1 MSQVPIPPAAG
12 VGGGVAGGPGGAFGN
27 QLGGTRAFR
36 HRNYRLFFTGQL
48 ISLVGTWMM
57 TVAQSWLILQLTG
70 DPLLLGAVAA
80 AQFGPVLVLG
90 LFGGLIA
97 DSLPKRRTLIA
108 TQVWPLI
115 LGLIMSVLVFTNT
128 VQVWHV
134 LVIAFLLGCRN
145 AVDMPTRQS
154 FVVEMVGKE
163 DIGNAVAFN
172 SAMFNAARVLGPAV
186 GGITIGAL
194 GVGPAFLADALSY
207 VAVIAAYLMMREGEL
222 HTRPGIERPDSVSAV
237 VGNLKEGINYV
248 RRTPLVLAA
257 ISVVALVSTFGM
269 NFTVVIP
276 PYAQDVL
283 HTDAAGYGFLMSMV
297 GVGSVLSALA
307 IAFTG
312 RTTPIVI
319 GAGAVTLGLGE
330 IVLAGSSSF
339 VVSLIAMFF
348 VGVGGISM
356 AATANTVVQLAVPD
370 QLRGRVMSVYTTV
383 FAGSTPVG
391 GLVTGAIASSAGVP
405 FAIGLGAVL
414 SLATGVLSLSWLR
427 GKKRPG
433 SERPASGRPP
443 TPGSAARPAAPLSAP
458 SGSTAAPAARAAA
471 PRSTGPG

>member
-1 MSQVPIPPAAG
+1 MSAEETPPGIAA
-12 VGGGVAGGPGGAFGN
+12 GPGGAFGSS
-27 QLGGTRAFR
+27 LGGARAFR

-70 DPLLLGAVAA
+70 DPLLLGVVAA

-90 LFGGLIA
+90 LFGGVIA

-108 TQVWPLI
+108 TQVWPLV
-115 LGLIMSVLVFTNT
+115 LGLIMSLLVFTNT

-134 LVIAFLLGCRN
+134 LLIAFLLGCRN
-145 AVDMPTRQS
+145 AIDMPTRQA
-154 FVVEMVGKE
+154 FVVEMVGRE

-186 GGITIGAL
+186 GGITIGAF

-207 VAVIAAYLMMREGEL
+207 VAVIVAYLWMREDEL
-222 HTRPGIERPDSVSAV
+222 HTRPLIDRPTTVRAV
-237 VGNLKEGINYV
+237 FHNLGEGLRYV
-248 RRTPLVLAA
+248 RHTPLVLAA

-276 PYAQDVL
+276 PLAQQVL
-283 HTDAAGYGFLMSMV
+283 HTDATGYGFLMSMV
-297 GVGSVLSALA
+297 GVGSVLSALT

-319 GAGAVTLGLGE
+319 GIGAATLGVGE
-330 IVLAGSSSF
+330 IVLATSSSF
-339 VVSLIAMFF
+339 AVSLVAMFF

-370 QLRGRVMSVYTTV
+370 RLRGRVMSVYTTV
-383 FAGSTPVG
+383 FAGSTPIG
-391 GLVTGAIASSAGVP
+391 GLVTGAVASSIGVA
-405 FAIGLGAVL
+405 FAIGAGAVL
-414 SLATGVLSLSWLR
+414 SLATGLLSITWLR
-427 GKKRPG
+427 GKQRPVP
-433 SERPASGRPP
+433 ERTTR
-443 TPGSAARPAAPLSAP
+443 SAP
-458 SGSTAAPAARAAA
+458 RASDA
-471 PRSTGPG
+471 

>member
-1 MSQVPIPPAAG
+1 MSQVPGQAT
-12 VGGGVAGGPGGAFGN
+12 GGGVAGGPGGSFGS

-57 TVAQSWLILQLTG
+57 TVAQSWLILELTG
-70 DPLLLGAVAA
+70 DPLLLGVVAV

-97 DSLPKRRTLIA
+97 DALPKRRTLIA
-108 TQVWPLI
+108 TQVWPLV

-134 LVIAFLLGCRN
+134 LLIAFLQGVRN
-145 AVDMPTRQS
+145 AVDMPTRQA
-154 FVVEMVGKE
+154 FVVEMVGRE
-163 DIGNAVAFN
+163 DVGNAVAFN

-186 GGITIGAL
+186 GGITIGVL

-207 VAVIAAYLMMREGEL
+207 LAVIAAYLMMRDGEL
-222 HTRPGIERPDSVSAV
+222 HTRPSIERPASVGAV
-237 VGNLKEGINYV
+237 IDNLVEGLRYV
-248 RRTPLVLAA
+248 RHTPLVLAA

-276 PYAQDVL
+276 PLARDVL

-297 GVGSVLSALA
+297 GAGSVLSALT
-307 IAFTG
+307 IAFSG
-312 RTTPIVI
+312 RTTPLVI
-319 GAGAVTLGLGE
+319 ALGAITLGISE
-330 IVLAGSSSF
+330 IVLAASGSF
-339 VVSLIAMFF
+339 AISLIAMFF

-356 AATANTVVQLAVPD
+356 AATANTVVQLSVPD
-370 QLRGRVMSVYTTV
+370 HLRGRVMSVYTTV

-391 GLVTGAIASSAGVP
+391 GLVSGAIASSVGVA
-405 FAIGLGAVL
+405 FAIGVGAVL
-414 SLATGVLSLSWLR
+414 SLITGVLSLSWLR
-427 GKKRPG
+427 GRRQPVMA
-433 SERPASGRPP
+433 RASA
-443 TPGSAARPAAPLSAP
+443 SAAT
-458 SGSTAAPAARAAA
+458 GAPAARAAS

>member
-1 MSQVPIPPAAG
+1 MSQVPVQPGGAG
-12 VGGGVAGGPGGAFGN
+12 VAAGPGGTFGS
-27 QLGGTRAFR
+27 QLGGARAFR
-36 HRNYRLFFTGQL
+36 HRNYRLFFVGQL

-57 TVAQSWLILQLTG
+57 TVAQSWLLLQLTG
-70 DPLLLGAVAA
+70 DPLLLGVLAA
-80 AQFGPVLVLG
+80 AQFGPVLLLG
-90 LFGGLIA
+90 LFGGVIA

-108 TQVWPLI
+108 TQIWPLV
-115 LGLIMSVLVFTNT
+115 LGLIMSALVFTNT

-134 LVIAFLLGCRN
+134 LFIAFLLGCRN
-145 AVDMPTRQS
+145 AVDMPTRQA
-154 FVVEMVGKE
+154 FVVEMVGRA

-207 VAVIAAYLMMREGEL
+207 LAVIAAYLMMRESEL
-222 HTRPGIERPDSVSAV
+222 HTRPGIERPASLGAV
-237 VGNLKEGINYV
+237 VDNLVEGIRYV
-248 RRTPLVLAA
+248 RHTPLVLAA

-276 PYAQDVL
+276 PLAAHVL
-283 HTDAAGYGFLMSMV
+283 KTDAAGYGFLMSMV
-297 GVGSVLSALA
+297 GIGSVLSALT

-312 RTTPIVI
+312 RTTPVVIAI
-319 GAGAVTLGLGE
+319 GAITLGVAEL
-330 IVLAGSSSF
+330 VLAASGSF
-339 VVSLIAMFF
+339 AVSLVAMFF

-370 QLRGRVMSVYTTV
+370 HLRGRVMSVYTTV

-391 GLVTGAIASSAGVP
+391 GLATGAIASVAGVP

-414 SLATGVLSLSWLR
+414 SLATGALSLSWLR
-427 GKKRPG
+427 RRKQPVV
-433 SERPASGRPP
+433 SPP
-443 TPGSAARPAAPLSAP
+443 VKAA
-458 SGSTAAPAARAAA
+458 TAAPAGRAAA

>member
-1 MSQVPIPPAAG
+1 MSQIPVRPGAG
-12 VGGGVAGGPGGAFGN
+12 VAAGPGGAFGS
-27 QLGGTRAFR
+27 QLGGAGAFR
-36 HRNYRLFFTGQL
+36 HRNYRLFFVGQL

-115 LGLIMSVLVFTNT
+115 LGLVMSALVFTNT

-154 FVVEMVGKE
+154 FVVEMVGRQ
-163 DIGNAVAFN
+163 DVGNAVAFN

-207 VAVIAAYLMMREGEL
+207 IAVIAAYLMMRDSEL
-222 HTRPGIERPDSVSAV
+222 HTRPGIERPSTVKAV
-237 VGNLKEGINYV
+237 FENLGEGLRYV
-248 RRTPLVLAA
+248 RTTPLVLAA

-276 PYAQDVL
+276 PLAQDVL
-283 HTDAAGYGFLMSMV
+283 HTDATGYGFLMSMV
-297 GVGSVLSALA
+297 GLGSVISALT

-319 GAGAVTLGLGE
+319 GIGAVTLAVAEL
-330 IVLAGSSSF
+330 VLAASGSF
-339 VVSLIAMFF
+339 AISLIAMFF

-405 FAIGLGAVL
+405 FAIGLGAAL
-414 SLATGVLSLSWLR
+414 SLVTGALSLTWLR
-427 GKKRPG
+427 GKQRP
-433 SERPASGRPP
+433 SAERALPPMAAATRPVVSGPP
-443 TPGSAARPAAPLSAP
+443 
-458 SGSTAAPAARAAA
+458 GSTAAPAARAAA

>member
-1 MSQVPIPPAAG
+1 MSQVPGVPGLPPPPG
-12 VGGGVAGGPGGAFGN
+12 SGVAAGPGGSFGS
-27 QLGGTRAFR
+27 QLGGARAFR
-36 HRNYRLFFTGQL
+36 HRNYRLFFIGQL

-90 LFGGLIA
+90 LFGGVIA

-108 TQVWPLI
+108 TQIWPLI
-115 LGLIMSVLVFTNT
+115 LGLIMSALVFTNAI
-128 VQVWHV
+128 QVWHV

-154 FVVEMVGKE
+154 FVVEMVGRE

-172 SAMFNAARVLGPAV
+172 SAMFNAARVIGPAV

-207 VAVIAAYLMMREGEL
+207 VAVIGAYLMMRDEEL
-222 HTRPGIERPDSVSAV
+222 HTRTLIDRPSSVRAV
-237 VGNLKEGINYV
+237 LDNLHEGLTYV

-276 PYAQDVL
+276 PYAQSVL
-283 HTDAAGYGFLMSMV
+283 HTDATGYGFLMSMV
-297 GVGSVLSALA
+297 GIGSVLSALT

-312 RTTPIVI
+312 RTTPVVI
-319 GAGAVTLGLGE
+319 ALGAVTLALGE
-330 IVLAGSSSF
+330 LVLAASSSF
-339 VVSLIAMFF
+339 ALSLFAMFF

-414 SLATGVLSLSWLR
+414 SLVTGLLSLSWLR
-427 GKKRPG
+427 GRSRP
-433 SERPASGRPP
+433 ELARSGPQ
-443 TPGSAARPAAPLSAP
+443 APKGA
-458 SGSTAAPAARAAA
+458 TAASAARAAA
-471 PRSTGPG
+471 PPSTGPG

>member
-1 MSQVPIPPAAG
+1 MSQVPVPPAG
-12 VGGGVAGGPGGAFGN
+12 SNVAAGPGGALGGSI
-27 QLGGTRAFR
+27 GGTRAFK
-36 HRNYRLFFTGQL
+36 HRNYRLFFIGQL

-90 LFGGLIA
+90 LFGGVIA

-108 TQVWPLI
+108 TQVWPLV
-115 LGLIMSVLVFTNT
+115 LGLVMSLLVFTNT

-145 AVDMPTRQS
+145 AVDMPTRQA
-154 FVVEMVGKE
+154 FVVEMVGRE

-186 GGITIGAL
+186 GGLTIGAL
-194 GVGPAFLADALSY
+194 GVAPAFLADALSY
-207 VAVIAAYLMMREGEL
+207 VAVIVAYVMMRDSEL
-222 HTRPGIERPDSVSAV
+222 HTRPGIDRPASVEAV
-237 VGNLKEGINYV
+237 LINLREGLSYV

-276 PYAQDVL
+276 PYAQSVL
-283 HTDAAGYGFLMSMV
+283 NTDAAGYGFLMSMV

-312 RTTPIVI
+312 RTTPVVI
-319 GAGAVTLGLGE
+319 ALGAVTLALGE
-330 IVLAGSSSF
+330 IVLAASTSF
-339 VVSLIAMFF
+339 ALSLVAMFF

-356 AATANTVVQLAVPD
+356 AATANTVVQLSVPD
-370 QLRGRVMSVYTTV
+370 RLRGRVMSVYTTV
-383 FAGSTPVG
+383 FAGSTPIG
-391 GLVTGAIASSAGVP
+391 GLVTGAIASSMGVA

-414 SLATGVLSLSWLR
+414 SLATGLFSLSWLR
-427 GKKRPG
+427 GKAQPVH
-433 SERPASGRPP
+433 ERSMVVPP
-443 TPGSAARPAAPLSAP
+443 SLREPSLREPSNVNAAAAP
-458 SGSTAAPAARAAA
+458 TAAPASRATAR
-471 PRSTGPG
+471 RSTGRG

>member
-1 MSQVPIPPAAG
+1 MNVRPTGP
-12 VGGGVAGGPGGAFGN
+12 GVAGGPGGAFGSS
-27 QLGGTRAFR
+27 LGGTRAFR

-70 DPLLLGAVAA
+70 DPLLLGVVAA

-108 TQVWPLI
+108 TQVWPLV
-115 LGLIMSVLVFTNT
+115 LGLIMSALVFTHT

-145 AVDMPTRQS
+145 AIDMPTRQA
-154 FVVEMVGKE
+154 FVVEMVGRE
-163 DIGNAVAFN
+163 DVGNAVAFN

-186 GGITIGAL
+186 GGITIGAF

-207 VAVIAAYLMMREGEL
+207 LAVIVAYLWMREDEL
-222 HTRPGIERPDSVSAV
+222 HTRPGIERPDSVRAALH
-237 VGNLKEGINYV
+237 NLGEGLRYV
-248 RRTPLVLAA
+248 RQTPIVLAA

-276 PYAQDVL
+276 PLAANIL

-297 GVGSVLSALA
+297 GAGSVLSALT

-312 RTTPIVI
+312 RTAPVVI
-319 GAGAVTLGLGE
+319 ALGAVTLGLGE
-330 IVLAGSSSF
+330 LVLAVSSSF
-339 VVSLIAMFF
+339 LLSLVAMFF

-370 QLRGRVMSVYTTV
+370 RLRGRVMSVYTTV
-383 FAGSTPVG
+383 FAGSTPIG
-391 GLVTGAIASSAGVP
+391 GLVTGAVASSVGVA
-405 FAIGLGAVL
+405 FAIGAGAVL
-414 SLATGVLSLSWLR
+414 SLATGLLSLSWLR
-427 GKKRPG
+427 GQRRPEQYRPG
-433 SERPASGRPP
+433 ITAPA
-443 TPGSAARPAAPLSAP
+443 SAARANHVAPD
-458 SGSTAAPAARAAA
+458 
-471 PRSTGPG
+471 PGTLPPG

>member
-1 MSQVPIPPAAG
+1 MTFGRPSAAA
-12 VGGGVAGGPGGAFGN
+12 VAGFQGWRA
-27 QLGGTRAFR
+27 LG
-36 HRNYRLFFTGQL
+36 HRNYRLFFGGQL
-48 ISLVGTWMM
+48 VSLVGTWMM

-90 LFGGLIA
+90 LFGGVIA

-115 LGLIMSVLVFTNT
+115 LGLIMSALVFTNT

-145 AVDMPTRQS
+145 AVDMPTRQA
-154 FVVEMVGKE
+154 FVVEMVGRE

-207 VAVIAAYLMMREGEL
+207 VAVIVAYLMMRESEL
-222 HTRPGIERPDSVSAV
+222 HTRPGIDRPASVSAV
-237 VGNLKEGINYV
+237 LTNLAEGLSYV
-248 RRTPLVLAA
+248 RRTPLVLAS
-257 ISVVALVSTFGM
+257 IGVVALVSTFGM

-276 PYAQDVL
+276 PYAQGIL

-297 GVGSVLSALA
+297 GVGSVLSALT

-312 RTTPIVI
+312 RTKPVVI
-319 GAGAVTLGLGE
+319 ALGAITLGIGE
-330 IVLAGSSSF
+330 IALAASSSF
-339 VVSLIAMFF
+339 GISLIAMFF

-356 AATANTVVQLAVPD
+356 AATANTVVQLSVPD
-370 QLRGRVMSVYTTV
+370 RLRGRVMSVYTTV
-383 FAGSTPVG
+383 FAGSTPIG
-391 GLVTGAIASSAGVP
+391 GLLTGAIASSAGVA

-414 SLATGVLSLSWLR
+414 SLATGLLSLSWLR
-427 GKKRPG
+427 GRAQ
-433 SERPASGRPP
+433 PAQPRATVVPP
-443 TPGSAARPAAPLSAP
+443 SLRDASSVSPSAP
-458 SGSTAAPAARAAA
+458 ATAAPAARAAA

>member
-1 MSQVPIPPAAG
+1 MSVLAPAPAG
-12 VGGGVAGGPGGAFGN
+12 GSLAGGPGGALGN
-27 QLGGTRAFR
+27 QIGGARAFR

-57 TVAQSWLILQLTG
+57 TVAQSWLILKLTG

-90 LFGGLIA
+90 LFGGLLA
-97 DSLPKRRTLIA
+97 DALPKRRTLIA
-108 TQVWPLI
+108 TQVWPLV
-115 LGLIMSVLVFTNT
+115 LGLVMSALVFTNT

-145 AVDMPTRQS
+145 AIDMPTRQA
-154 FVVEMVGKE
+154 FVVEMVGRE
-163 DIGNAVAFN
+163 DVGNAVAFN

-186 GGITIGAL
+186 GGLTIGAL

-207 VAVIAAYLMMREGEL
+207 VAVIVAYLMMRDSEL
-222 HTRPGIERPDSVSAV
+222 HTRPTIERPASVQAV
-237 VGNLKEGINYV
+237 LHNLGEGLGYV
-248 RRTPLVLAA
+248 RRTPVVLAA

-276 PYAQDVL
+276 PYAQDIL

-297 GVGSVLSALA
+297 GVGSVLSALT

-312 RTTPIVI
+312 KTKPIII
-319 GAGAVTLGLGE
+319 GLGAVTLALGE
-330 IVLAGSSSF
+330 MALAASSSF
-339 VVSLIAMFF
+339 GVSLVAMFF

-383 FAGSTPVG
+383 FAGSTPIG

-414 SLATGVLSLSWLR
+414 SLVTGVLSITWLR
-427 GKKRPG
+427 GRPQPTG
-433 SERPASGRPP
+433 HRVAATAALRPAP
-443 TPGSAARPAAPLSAP
+443 TSMTAP
-458 SGSTAAPAARAAA
+458 TAARAAQATA
-471 PRSTGPG
+471 PRSTGRG

>member
-1 MSQVPIPPAAG
+1 MSSPASQGGSPAG
-12 VGGGVAGGPGGAFGN
+12 HGGATAGTGGVAAGPGGAFGSN
-27 QLGGTRAFR
+27 LAGARAFR

-90 LFGGLIA
+90 LFGGIIA

-115 LGLIMSVLVFTNT
+115 LGLIMSALVFTNT

-145 AVDMPTRQS
+145 AVDMPTRQA

-194 GVGPAFLADALSY
+194 GVAPAFLADALSY
-207 VAVIAAYLMMREGEL
+207 VAVIVAYLMMREGEL
-222 HTRPGIERPDSVSAV
+222 HTRPGIDRPTSVEAV
-237 VGNLKEGINYV
+237 LVNLREGLSYV

-276 PYAQDVL
+276 PYAQGVL

-297 GVGSVLSALA
+297 GVGSVLSALT

-319 GAGAVTLGLGE
+319 ALGAITLAIGE
-330 IVLAGSSSF
+330 IVLAASSSF
-339 VVSLIAMFF
+339 LVSLAAMFF

-414 SLATGVLSLSWLR
+414 SLATGLLSLSWLR
-427 GKKRPG
+427 GRAQPG
-433 SERPASGRPP
+433 RERVTVVPPSLREASVRE
-443 TPGSAARPAAPLSAP
+443 AP
-458 SGSTAAPAARAAA
+458 TAAPATRAPA

>member
-1 MSQVPIPPAAG
+1 MSEVPSATTGNTVAA
-12 VGGGVAGGPGGAFGN
+12 GPGGS
-27 QLGGTRAFR
+27 LGSQIGGARAFR

-90 LFGGLIA
+90 LFGGVIA

-145 AVDMPTRQS
+145 AVDMPTRQA

-186 GGITIGAL
+186 GGITIGVL

-207 VAVIAAYLMMREGEL
+207 VAVIVAYLMMREREL
-222 HTRPGIERPDSVSAV
+222 HTRPGIARPDSVHAV
-237 VGNLKEGINYV
+237 LVNLREGLSYV

-276 PYAQDVL
+276 PYAQGVL

-297 GVGSVLSALA
+297 GVGSVLSALT

-319 GAGAVTLGLGE
+319 AVGAITLGIGE
-330 IVLAGSSSF
+330 IVLAASSSYL
-339 VVSLIAMFF
+339 VSLIAMFF

-370 QLRGRVMSVYTTV
+370 RLRGRVMSVYTTV

-391 GLVTGAIASSAGVP
+391 GLATGAIASTAGVP
-405 FAIGLGAVL
+405 FAIGLGAAL
-414 SLATGVLSLSWLR
+414 SLVTGLLSLSWLR
-427 GKKRPG
+427 GRILPAQ
-433 SERPASGRPP
+433 ERSGVTVIPPSLREKASAGAAGISVPQPP
-443 TPGSAARPAAPLSAP
+443 TA
-458 SGSTAAPAARAAA
+458 TPAARAAA